1 MKCKIIDVY
10 DANGEKITSRID
22 KVEYVC
28 DCEIINV
35 HLMDEMSEFNKDEI
49 GMLIRVLTNEI
60 ESGVHISYAKEYF
73 KLIDKLEKI
82 AKRKH
87 YK

>member
-49 GMLIRVLTNEI
+49 GMLIHVLTNEI

-82 AKRKH
+82 LKRKC

>member
-1 MKCKIIDVY
+1 MAYIIDVY

-22 KVEYVC
+22 KVECVC
-28 DCEIINV
+28 GNEILNV
-35 HLMDEMSEFNKDEI
+35 HLMDEISDFTKDEI
-49 GMLIRVLTNEI
+49 GMLIRVLENEI
-60 ESGVHISYAKEYF
+60 ESGVHISYAREYF

-82 AKRKH
+82 AERKH